1 MTRMWTAFMWGGI
14 SASAVVIGALAALFL
29 KIPKR
34 VIGWIMAFGT
44 GTLIGA
50 ASFELIGDALNDGG
64 IIPTAIGFTA
74 GAVVYTLFDLL
85 ISSKGGAGRKRSAHS
100 KPGGSSQSGLG
111 IFAGTVMDAI
121 PESIMLGASLLTG
134 KGVSVVL
141 IVSIFVSNIPEGLSS
156 TVGLRGNNYTKSR
169 IILMWLGV
177 LLISA
182 LAALCGYLFLEQLPD
197 EMAAAIG
204 AFAGGGII
212 AMICSTMMPE
222 AFEEGGPI
230 VGFIASMGLLVSLLL
245 DL

>member
-1 MTRMWTAFMWGGI
+1 MWTAFMWGGI

-29 KIPKR
+29 KIPR
-34 VIGWIMAFGT
+34 RIIGWIMAFGT

-50 ASFELIGDALNDGG
+50 ATFELLGDALNDGG

-85 ISSKGGAGRKRSAHS
+85 ISAKGGAGRKRSER
-100 KPGGSSQSGLG
+100 KEGTNQSGLG

-121 PESIMLGASLLTG
+121 PESIMLGASLLAG
-134 KGVSVVL
+134 NGVSVVL
-141 IVSIFVSNIPEGLSS
+141 VVSIFVSNIPEGLSS
-156 TVGLRGNNYTKSR
+156 TVGLQGSQYSR
-169 IILMWLGV
+169 AKIMLMWLSV

-182 LAALCGYLFLEQLPD
+182 FAALGGYLFLEQLPK
-197 EMAAAIG
+197 EMEAAIG

-222 AFEEGGPI
+222 AFEEGGPV
-230 VGFIASMGLLVSLLL
+230 VGLIASMGLLVSLLL
-245 DL
+245 DI

>member
-1 MTRMWTAFMWGGI
+1 MGRHL
-14 SASAVVIGALAALFL
+14 SSAVVIGALAALFL

-50 ASFELIGDALNDGG
+50 ATFELLGDALNDGG

-85 ISSKGGAGRKRSAHS
+85 VSAKGGAGRKRSAKS
-100 KPGGSSQSGLG
+100 GDSNQSGLG

-121 PESIMLGASLLTG
+121 PESIMLGASLLAG
-134 KGVSVVL
+134 NGVSVVL
-141 IVSIFVSNIPEGLSS
+141 VVSIFVSNIPEGLSS
-156 TVGLRGNNYTKSR
+156 TVGLQGKYSRGK
-169 IILMWLGV
+169 IILMWLSV

-182 LAALCGYLFLEQLPD
+182 LAALGGYLFLEQLPE
-197 EMAAAIG
+197 EMGAAIG

-230 VGFIASMGLLVSLLL
+230 VGLIASMGLLVSLLL